1 MQRGR
6 GEKKRK
12 YKKECRKRRER
23 KGREE
28 YENKKMRRWSKRRVN
43 LENGKEKRRGGEEG
57 KGGRDCKYK
66 RNKEEAERRGKNK
79 KLNVTEAGRGK
90 IVGGGVHYEDNI
102 KRIE

>member
-12 YKKECRKRRER
+12 YKKESRKRRER

-28 YENKKMRRWSKRRVN
+28 YENRKMRRSKRRVN

-90 IVGGGVHYEDNI
+90 IAGGGVHNEDNI